1 MMQEMRIE
9 IYDTNDR
16 AATKK
21 GVEGGNESHASHREA
36 VKARCTLDVWG
47 SMARGAKQRYSIL
60 RLHVIALGIAKSL
73 VENT

>member
-36 VKARCTLDVWG
+36 VKARCTLDV
-47 SMARGAKQRYSIL
+47 
-60 RLHVIALGIAKSL
+60 
-73 VENT
+73 